1 LIEINFIIKKYKKF
15 ILKSELKMKSSISV
29 KVLPTIVLNPG
40 DIYPFTST
48 PIKNNFN
55 YYQTSTS
62 NLVRPNHYTQKRYS
76 SATTSVLRSQNN
88 DFKFW
93 TPYIP
98 SSTLEHSKK
107 KNNYNTSSYLNG
119 NSHNNNFHY
128 LNYPVKTN
136 KPKRYYST
144 ENHNN
149 FDLSKLFDENSNST
163 NGVTY
168 YDLKTSKAIN
178 NKNTTYFSPIN
189 YYKSNTPRIVHPEF
203 STKKLA
209 PQKTISNIYDNY
221 TNYNSEILSSN
232 KHSYNYSDSNII
244 LNSLTNN
251 SNYNYISS
259 PYSNSSSYNIYNNT
273 TYGELEP
280 NSNFKLSDFITLY
293 KIGEGTEGLIN
304 AVSWIKNNKVY
315 ALKRCEIIFSEAAK
329 QRKQLNE
336 YIKNLINTTGCNG
349 IIKVYGNIYT
359 SNRFGTYYFYELME
373 KADKDWEQEISS
385 RNNNN
390 LYYQEYELMNIF
402 KHLIKI
408 FSLLQSNHFTHR
420 DIKPQNIMIVNGVL
434 KICDFGNAKLLKRE
448 GIIIQKIRGSEL
460 FLSPIA
466 FKGLHNGLQ
475 TIKHNT
481 FKSDVFSLGMCFFY
495 AATLTYG
502 ALNSIREVYDM
513 NIIKKIVNKFLGKRY
528 SQKLINLILAMLQ
541 VDERKR
547 PDFLQLDLLT
557 Y

>member
-1 LIEINFIIKKYKKF
+1 
-15 ILKSELKMKSSISV
+15 MKSSISV
-29 KVLPTIVLNPG
+29 KVLPTIILNSG
-40 DIYPFTST
+40 DIYSLTST

-55 YYQTSTS
+55 FYQTSTS
-62 NLVRPNHYTQKRYS
+62 NLIRPNQYTQKRYS

-93 TPYIP
+93 TPYMP
-98 SSTLEHSKK
+98 SSTLDHSKK
-107 KNNYNTSSYLNG
+107 INYNVSAYLNG
-119 NSHNNNFHY
+119 SSYNNSHY
-128 LNYPVKTN
+128 LNYPVRTS

-149 FDLSKLFDENSNST
+149 LNLSKLFDENTNST
-163 NGVTY
+163 KTVAYN
-168 YDLKTSKAIN
+168 DLKTN

-189 YYKSNTPRIVHPEF
+189 YYKANTPRIVHPEY
-203 STKKLA
+203 STKKYV
-209 PQKTISNIYDNY
+209 PKQTISSIYDNY
-221 TNYNSEILSSN
+221 TNYNSEILTSN

-244 LNSLTNN
+244 LNNLTNN
-251 SNYNYISS
+251 STSNYNIISS
-259 PYSNSSSYNIYNNT
+259 PFSNSSSFNIYNNAI
-273 TYGELEP
+273 YGEVEP

-293 KIGEGTEGLIN
+293 RIGKGAEGLIN

-315 ALKRCEIIFSEAAK
+315 ALKRCEILFSEVAK
-329 QRKQLNE
+329 QRKELNE
-336 YIKNLINTTGCNG
+336 YIKNLINTTGSNG
-349 IIKVYGNIYT
+349 IIKVYGNLIT
-359 SNRFGTYYFYELME
+359 SNNFGTYYFYELME
-373 KADKDWEQEISS
+373 KANKDWEKEISY

-408 FSLLQSNHFTHR
+408 FALLQSNHVTHR
-420 DIKPQNIMIVNGVL
+420 DIKPQNIMMVNGAL
-434 KICDFGNAKLLKRE
+434 KICDFGNAKLLKRD

-481 FKSDVFSLGMCFFY
+481 YKSDVFSLGMCFLY
-495 AATLTYG
+495 ASTLIYG

-528 SQKLINLILAMLQ
+528 SQNLINLILAMLQ
-541 VDERKR
+541 VEERKR
-547 PDFLQLDLLT
+547 PDFLQLELVT

>member
-1 LIEINFIIKKYKKF
+1 
-15 ILKSELKMKSSISV
+15 MKSSISV
-29 KVLPTIVLNPG
+29 KVLPTITLNST
-40 DIYPFTST
+40 DIYSFTST
-48 PIKNNFN
+48 PIKDNYN

-62 NLVRPNHYTQKRYS
+62 NLIRPNHHTQKRYS
-76 SATTSVLRSQNN
+76 SASASVLRSQNN

-93 TPYIP
+93 NPYMP
-98 SSTLEHSKK
+98 TSTLEHSKK
-107 KNNYNTSSYLNG
+107 NNYNASAYLNG
-119 NSHNNNFHY
+119 SSYNNSHY
-128 LNYPVKTN
+128 LDYPIRTS

-149 FDLSKLFDENSNST
+149 LNLSKLFDENINST

-168 YDLKTSKAIN
+168 YNLNSTKVIN

-189 YYKSNTPRIVHPEF
+189 NYKANTPRIVLPEY
-203 STKKLA
+203 STKKYA
-209 PQKTISNIYDNY
+209 PKQTISNIYDNY
-221 TNYNSEILSSN
+221 TNYNSEILTSK

-251 SNYNYISS
+251 SNYNFISS
-259 PYSNSSSYNIYNNT
+259 PFSNSSSFNIYNNSI
-273 TYGELEP
+273 YGEVEP

-304 AVSWIKNNKVY
+304 AVSWTKNNKVY
-315 ALKRCEIIFSEAAK
+315 ALKRCEIIFSEVAK
-329 QRKQLNE
+329 QRKELNE
-336 YIKNLINTTGCNG
+336 YIKNLIKTTGSNG
-349 IIKVYGNIYT
+349 IIKVYGNLCI
-359 SNRFGTYYFYELME
+359 SNNFGIYYFYELME
-373 KADKDWEQEISS
+373 KADKDWEQEISY
-385 RNNNN
+385 RNGYK

-408 FSLLQSNHFTHR
+408 FALLQSNHVTHR
-420 DIKPQNIMIVNGVL
+420 DIKPQNIMMVNGVL
-434 KICDFGNAKLLKRE
+434 KICDFGNAKLLKRD
-448 GIIIQKIRGSEL
+448 GFIVQKIRGSEL

-481 FKSDVFSLGMCFFY
+481 YKSDVFSLGMCFLY
-495 AATLTYG
+495 AATLIYG
-502 ALNSIREVYDM
+502 SLNSIRELYDM
-513 NIIKKIVNKFLGKRY
+513 NIIKKTVNKYLGKRY
-528 SQKLINLILAMLQ
+528 SQNLINLILSMLQ

-547 PDFLQLDLLT
+547 PDFLQLELLT

>member
-1 LIEINFIIKKYKKF
+1 
-15 ILKSELKMKSSISV
+15 MKSSISV
-29 KVLPTIVLNPG
+29 KVLPTIILNSSN
-40 DIYPFTST
+40 IYSFTST
-48 PIKNNFN
+48 PIKNNYNF
-55 YYQTSTS
+55 YQTSTS
-62 NLVRPNHYTQKRYS
+62 NLVRPTHYTLKRYS

-93 TPYIP
+93 TPYKL
-98 SSTLEHSKK
+98 SSNLEHSKK
-107 KNNYNTSSYLNG
+107 NSYNVSAYLNG
-119 NSHNNNFHY
+119 SSHNNFHY
-128 LNYPVKTN
+128 INYPIRTS

-149 FDLSKLFDENSNST
+149 LNLSKLFDENANST

-168 YDLKTSKAIN
+168 YDLKTTKKIN
-178 NKNTTYFSPIN
+178 NKNTTFFSPIN
-189 YYKSNTPRIVHPEF
+189 YYKVSTPKIVYPEY
-203 STKKLA
+203 STKKYV
-209 PQKTISNIYDNY
+209 PKQTISNIYDNY
-221 TNYNSEILSSN
+221 ANYNSEILASK

-251 SNYNYISS
+251 SNSNYNFIIS
-259 PYSNSSSYNIYNNT
+259 PFSNLSSFNTYNNNIY
-273 TYGELEP
+273 GEVEP

-315 ALKRCEIIFSEAAK
+315 ALKRCEIIFSEVAK
-329 QRKQLNE
+329 QRKKLNE
-336 YIKNLINTTGCNG
+336 YIKNLINTTGSNG
-349 IIKVYGNIYT
+349 IIKVYGNLYT
-359 SNRFGTYYFYELME
+359 SNNFGTYYFYELME
-373 KADKDWEQEISS
+373 KADKDWEQEISY
-385 RNNNN
+385 RNNHK

-402 KHLIKI
+402 KHLIKL
-408 FSLLQSNHFTHR
+408 FALLQSNHVTHR
-420 DIKPQNIMIVNGVL
+420 DIKPQNIMMVNGLL
-434 KICDFGNAKLLKRE
+434 KICDFGNAKLLKRD

-481 FKSDVFSLGMCFFY
+481 YKSDVFSLGMCFLY
-495 AATLTYG
+495 AATLIYG

-528 SQKLINLILAMLQ
+528 SQNLINLILTMLQ
-541 VDERKR
+541 IEERKR
-547 PDFLQLDLLT
+547 PDFLQLELLT